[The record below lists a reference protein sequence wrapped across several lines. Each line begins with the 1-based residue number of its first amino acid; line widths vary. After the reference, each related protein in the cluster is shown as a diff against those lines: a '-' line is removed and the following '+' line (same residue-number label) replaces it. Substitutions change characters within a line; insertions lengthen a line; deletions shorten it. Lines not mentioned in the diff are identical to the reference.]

1 MKSKGINGVKDP
13 IADASLEIM
22 LGNVV
27 VRLLPDRALFIPSI
41 ATLVVADL
49 HFGKVNHFRRA
60 GLPVPPAANQRNAER
75 LIDLIQKLQPARTI
89 FLGDLFHS
97 TYNDDWEVVGQIVRH
112 FPACSF
118 LLVVGNHDI
127 LSDRQYRRH
136 GIQRVDKF
144 EVGDLVFTHEPKESS
159 DFSEMTINVAGHLH
173 PAARLTGKGRQS
185 LVMPC
190 FWKSP
195 KHFILPAFGSFTGLA
210 AIAPGEHDSVF
221 VLVDRRI
228 IEIRPSSQA
237 ANSEA
242 S

>member
-1 MKSKGINGVKDP
+1 MKSKGISGVREPK
-13 IADASLEIM
+13 AVESLGIT
-22 LGNVV
+22 LGNSVV
-27 VRLLPDRALFIPSI
+27 HLLSDRALFLPDV

-75 LIDLIQKLQPARTI
+75 LIDLIQKLQPERTL

-97 TYNDDWEVVGQIVRH
+97 AYNDDWEVVGQIVKH

-127 LSDRQYRRH
+127 LSDRQYLRH
-136 GIQRVDKF
+136 GIRQADSF
-144 EVGDLVFTHEPKESS
+144 AIGNLLFTHEPMELAGIP
-159 DFSEMTINVAGHLH
+159 EGTVNVAGHLH

-185 LVMPC
+185 LMMPC

-221 VLVDRRI
+221 VLVDRTI
-228 IEIRPSSQA
+228 LELRPSSQRTDSA
-237 ANSEA
+237 TL
-242 S
+242 

>member
-1 MKSKGINGVKDP
+1 MDE
-13 IADASLEIM
+13 SLEM
-22 LGNVV
+22 ALGSLPVW
-27 VRLLPDRALFIPSI
+27 LLPERAIFLPTTG
-41 ATLVVADL
+41 TLVLADL

-75 LIDLIQKLQPARTI
+75 LIDLIQKLQPAQTI

-97 TYNDDWEVVGQIVRH
+97 AYNDDWEVVGQIVRH

-127 LSDRQYRRH
+127 LSDRQYQRN
-136 GIQRVDKF
+136 GIHRVDSLA
-144 EVGDLVFTHEPKESS
+144 EGPLLFTHEPMELSNVT
-159 DFSEMTINVAGHLH
+159 EGLINVAGHLH

-190 FWKSP
+190 FWKSG

-210 AIAPGEHDSVF
+210 AVAPGEHDTVY
-221 VLVDRRI
+221 VVVDRRI
-228 IEIRPSSQA
+228 IEIRPSMLGENA
-237 ANSEA
+237 EA

>member
-1 MKSKGINGVKDP
+1 MKSKGIIGAREL
-13 IADASLEIM
+13 IAGESLEIT

-27 VRLLPDRALFIPSI
+27 VCLLPDRALFIPHM

-75 LIDLIQKLQPARTI
+75 LIDLIQKFQPLRTL

-97 TYNDDWEVVGQIVRH
+97 AYNDDWEVVGQIVKN

-127 LSDRQYRRH
+127 LSDRQYQRH
-136 GIQRVDKF
+136 GIQQVDKF
-144 EVGDLVFTHEPKESS
+144 EVGDLLFTHEPMELA
-159 DFSEMTINVAGHLH
+159 DLPGGFINVAGHLH

-190 FWKSP
+190 FWRSP
-195 KHFILPAFGSFTGLA
+195 THFILPAFGSFTGLA
-210 AIAPGEHDSVF
+210 AIAPDEHDSVF

-237 ANSEA
+237 TNPEA